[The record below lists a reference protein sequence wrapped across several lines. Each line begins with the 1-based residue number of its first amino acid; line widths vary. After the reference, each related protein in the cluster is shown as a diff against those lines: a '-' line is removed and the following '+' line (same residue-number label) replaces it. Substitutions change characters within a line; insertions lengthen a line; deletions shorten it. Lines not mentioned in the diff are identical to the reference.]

1 MSNPRAA
8 GRKTETPRFM
18 TGDTEH
24 HLQTQIAALTGYLEF
39 CLEQARAVDPADDCF
54 GHARSAQVS
63 NAIAL
68 AKMSTKL
75 GLAMA
80 RMQGEV
86 SYNFNYNHNPSAG
99 RAAADAPVDLRLVP
113 LAQLS
118 REVPAELA
126 ERRRRYKEVYDREWA
141 EGSSM
146 VDDPPPSP
154 ETPRFE

>member
-1 MSNPRAA
+1 MPGMSNPHAA

-39 CLEQARAVDPADDCF
+39 CLEQARAIDPADDGF

-86 SYNFNYNHNPSAG
+86 SYNFNYNHNPAG
-99 RAAADAPVDLRLVP
+99 GPKTSDEPVDLRLVP
-113 LAQLS
+113 LDQLS
-118 REVPAELA
+118 RQVPAELA
-126 ERRRRYKEVYDREWA
+126 ERRRRYKELH
-141 EGSSM
+141 
-146 VDDPPPSP
+146 DDPPPSP